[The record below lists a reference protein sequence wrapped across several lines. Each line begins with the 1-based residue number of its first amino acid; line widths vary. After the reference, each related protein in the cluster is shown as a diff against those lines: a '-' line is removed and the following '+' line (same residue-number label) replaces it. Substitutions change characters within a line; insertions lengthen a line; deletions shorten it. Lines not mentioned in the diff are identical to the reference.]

1 MVKKSVKAEIN
12 SFVKGLITEA
22 SPLNFPENASVVDE
36 NFEIKRDGSRRRR
49 YGLDLEYGHTI
60 RNLGV
65 TYNQYNDFPFSSYVW
80 KNAGGIKDRDFLMFQ
95 SGNTMFVFEL
105 KHTSISSTGFVTS
118 LDLSGIGGLGK
129 KFYMVSV
136 DNKLVMAAGTGLI
149 AVISY
154 NGSTFSLVGER
165 IKVRDQWGLQ
175 YDPTDNDPYLRPSS
189 PPDVYRYNLYN
200 QSWGIP
206 RRYNTTGAARY
217 DDPLSIYNG
226 TYSKLPS
233 NSETVWLGL
242 QTLPNGNDPALD
254 VMVTYTYNDLLG
266 SQTLAPKGY
275 FIIDLLNRGTS
286 RKQAVIDNAAK
297 FPELDFRTFEP
308 NTDQTVGGASCVCEY
323 AGRVFYSGFDGHV
336 IDGDAKSPDL
346 GSYVAFSQLVKSF
359 NDIFRCYQEGDPTS
373 RGTNDIVD
381 TDGGLIRLS
390 NAKNIIQMVD
400 IGTALIV
407 FAKNGVWSIT
417 GGSDYGFSA
426 TNYKTDQITT
436 LGAISA
442 DSVIVESNK
451 VYYWSSEGIV
461 VIGRDQTGILT
472 SQNISLNTIQ
482 SLYNNIS
489 QQAKE
494 TVFGVY
500 DGANKKLRWM
510 YREGGRTVFQS
521 VTYELVFDLLLNAF
535 TVNKTS
541 PLTGHSYTIL
551 GAYSHDT
558 KPVLAH
564 NGLEIAGKFSVG
576 YIIATTAASI
586 PVFSLGYYNNI
597 GFRDLQ
603 AIDGIGSDAEA
614 NLITGKITAQD
625 SAVMKQVPYLVTHF
639 KQTEQ
644 GWDSGFNPVKP
655 SGCLIRAMW
664 DFTNSE
670 SSNKWGSF
678 FQAYRYRRAF
688 VPTHSS
694 DANGY
699 DLVTSKSKLRGS
711 GKAISL
717 HFKSEPYKD
726 CKLIG
731 WNISING
738 NAVT

>member
-49 YGLDLEYGHTI
+49 YGLDLEYGHTL

-65 TYNQYNDFPFSSYVW
+65 TYTQYKDFPFSSYVW
-80 KNAGGIKDRDFLMFQ
+80 ENAGGIKDRDFLMFQ

-129 KFYMVSV
+129 KFSMVSV
-136 DNKLVMAAGTGLI
+136 DNKLVMAAGTGLV

-206 RRYNTTGAARY
+206 RRYSASGAALY

-242 QTLPNGNDPALD
+242 QTLPNGNDPAVD
-254 VMVTYTYNDLLG
+254 VMVTTTYSELLG

-275 FIIDLLNRGTS
+275 FILDLLNRGAS

-346 GSYVAFSQLVKSF
+346 SSYVAFSQLVKSF

-390 NAKNIIQMVD
+390 NAKGIIQMVD

-461 VIGRDQTGILT
+461 VIGRDQTGVLT

-482 SLYNNIS
+482 SLYNSIS
-489 QQAKE
+489 EQAKGS
-494 TVFGVY
+494 VLGVY
-500 DGANKKLRWM
+500 DGVNKKLRWM
-510 YREGGRTVFQS
+510 YREGDRTIFQT

-535 TVNKTS
+535 TINKTS
-541 PLTGHSYTIL
+541 PLAGRSYTIL
-551 GAYSHDT
+551 GAFTHDT

-586 PVFSLGYYNNI
+586 PLFSLGYYNNI

-625 SAVMKQVPYLVTHF
+625 STVMKQVPYLVTHF

-644 GWDSGFNPVKP
+644 GWDAGFNLVKP
-655 SGCLIRAMW
+655 SGCFVRAMW

-694 DANGY
+694 DDNGY

-726 CKLIG
+726 CQLIG